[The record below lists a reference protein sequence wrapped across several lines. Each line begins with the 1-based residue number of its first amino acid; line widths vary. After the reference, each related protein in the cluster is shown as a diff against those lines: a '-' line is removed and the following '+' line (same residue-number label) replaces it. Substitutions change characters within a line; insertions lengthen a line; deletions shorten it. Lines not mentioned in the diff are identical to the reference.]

1 MTINTHINPG
11 LLMSLF
17 NGDGLLHL
25 GSWFDI
31 LFFFFLLSLLGVLYL
46 FLRRKQINEK
56 LESLNKELIH
66 VKEELNKKVNDLD
79 SEISH
84 KERLQAALDNAVKD
98 LNLSQKIRNTFL
110 MNMGHE
116 LWTPLNGIIH
126 STNLLTEENNQ
137 FTKEETAEFMEAI
150 RKSGRRLNRLFNN
163 VSDLNKIEDKNY
175 RLNNTAF
182 NVNLLIEKIIRP
194 DLIEYYR
201 KDLKLKLDLNPV
213 PDINTDSET
222 LGKVLSNVYENAVK
236 FTQEGYIEVISAYD
250 PINNQVFIKIK
261 DTGVGIE
268 SSFIPHAFD
277 LFSQEDMSLSR
288 SYQGAGIG
296 LAVSKKLMSILKGNI
311 SIKSHT
317 STGTTVTITI
327 PAYPSSNG
335 RQQNEYKRRRN
346 IIASGN
352 KKTVPF

>member
-1 MTINTHINPG
+1 MTIYTHINPG

-213 PDINTDSET
+213 P
-222 LGKVLSNVYENAVK
+222 A
-236 FTQEGYIEVISAYD
+236 
-250 PINNQVFIKIK
+250 
-261 DTGVGIE
+261 
-268 SSFIPHAFD
+268 
-277 LFSQEDMSLSR
+277 
-288 SYQGAGIG
+288 
-296 LAVSKKLMSILKGNI
+296 
-311 SIKSHT
+311 
-317 STGTTVTITI
+317 
-327 PAYPSSNG
+327 
-335 RQQNEYKRRRN
+335 
-346 IIASGN
+346 
-352 KKTVPF
+352 